1 MENLY
6 IHVPFCAKKCDY
18 CAFYSVEN
26 SSVDLWER
34 WLAKIRSDLQ
44 KNADS
49 LQNVKTL
56 YFGGGTPTLPDAHFM
71 ERMFRTVSD
80 EIKLCGNA
88 EITSEANPETITEE
102 RAAVLG
108 KYCNRI
114 SMGVQSF
121 REEKRRV
128 LGRHPVSAENTVP
141 ALRRLRQNGIR
152 NIGLDL
158 MYAVPG
164 ESLEQWKDDLRKAAD
179 LGVEHLS
186 AYALTPEEN
195 TPYAIAHGLKA
206 ADDDLASDMWHA
218 AAEILS
224 GYGMKRYEISNY
236 AKPGCE
242 AKHNCNVWYGGTYL
256 GLGPSATS
264 FDGIDRW
271 TEQDDITRWLDGAAP
286 DRDRIPR
293 NARVRE
299 IFIMG
304 LRTVQGWDRQK
315 FSAATG
321 CKNIW
326 CDAETEEILRRLSSQ
341 DLVKVSETNC
351 RATQTGL
358 EFWNTIAEQLIL

>member
-6 IHVPFCAKKCDY
+6 IHVPFCSAKCDY

-26 SSVDLWER
+26 SSADLWTE

-44 KNADS
+44 KNAAH
-49 LQNVKTL
+49 LQKVKTL
-56 YFGGGTPTLPDAHFM
+56 YFGGGTPTLPDAHFL
-71 ERMFRTVSD
+71 ERMFQTVLA
-80 EIKLCGNA
+80 EITLVKDA
-88 EITSEANPETITEE
+88 EITSEANPETITDE

-108 KYCNRI
+108 KYVNRI

-121 REEKRRV
+121 REEKRKV
-128 LGRHPVSAENTVP
+128 LGRHPVSAKNTIP
-141 ALRRLRQNGIR
+141 ALKRLRAAGIK
-152 NIGLDL
+152 NLGVDL

-164 ESLEQWKDDLRKAAD
+164 ETLAQWREDLLRAAD
-179 LGVEHLS
+179 LGIEHLS

-206 ADDDLASDMWHA
+206 ADDDLASDMWHTA
-218 AAEILS
+218 ADVLS
-224 GYGMKRYEISNY
+224 GYNMNRYEISNY
-236 AKPGCE
+236 AKPGRE

-271 TEQDDITRWLDGAAP
+271 TEQDDITRWLDGAEP
-286 DRDRIPR
+286 DWDRIKR
-293 NARVRE
+293 NARIRE
-299 IFIMG
+299 VFIMG
-304 LRTVQGWDRQK
+304 LRTVNGWTKEK

-321 CKNIW
+321 CTNIW
-326 CDAETEEILRRLSSQ
+326 CDAEAENILKNLQ
-341 DLVKVSETNC
+341 AHGLIEVSETTC
-351 RATQTGL
+351 KATGAGL